1 MKCRTQNYPAG
12 GGSYLSTMSLLIAMG
27 ALIAAVAG
35 RAALLDPQ
43 TIANAAKSRFKAR
56 VQSRG
61 FSGIGDICR

>member
-12 GGSYLSTMSLLIAMG
+12 GKAYLSTMSLLIAMG

-43 TIANAAKSRFKAR
+43 TIANAAAAKVASKPGYK
-56 VQSRG
+56 V
-61 FSGIGDICR
+61 GDLAA